1 MKLLSFFCNKMTRSS
16 RVGTWTCVC
25 PAIFIP
31 FGLSVSSM
39 QGSGLVYIPLNSV
52 EVEKDEDFDA
62 NENMME
68 RLLGVD
74 DVDSVYTNCAGLA

>member
-1 MKLLSFFCNKMTRSS
+1 MTGSS
-16 RVGTWTCVC
+16 RVGTWACVR
-25 PAIFIP
+25 PAIFSP
-31 FGLSVSSM
+31 FALSVSSM